1 MENYIMFL
9 LGACGLANGVV
20 VVVRPDWFKRLW
32 KIRTS
37 YEYWG
42 SKSSNLY
49 YNLLGTLIIGVSCW
63 VIVKFGY
70 LIWLSIGVH

>member
-1 MENYIMFL
+1 MDNYIMFL
-9 LGACGLANGVV
+9 IGACGLVNGIVI
-20 VVVRPDWFKRLW
+20 VVRPDWFKRLW

-49 YNLLGTLIIGVSCW
+49 YKLLGTLIIVVS
-63 VIVKFGY
+63 
-70 LIWLSIGVH
+70 